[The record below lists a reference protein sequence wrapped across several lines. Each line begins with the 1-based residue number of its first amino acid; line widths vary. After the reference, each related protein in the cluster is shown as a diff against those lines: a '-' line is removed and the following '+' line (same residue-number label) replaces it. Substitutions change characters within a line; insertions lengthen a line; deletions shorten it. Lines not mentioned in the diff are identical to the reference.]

1 MKKIITIFFTI
12 AKSVTFILFL
22 FFLSIIIIS
31 YSLSNESRINPYC
44 VNKYQNDVIEI
55 NDTNIKDYSYKFDCN
70 TLYLQIT
77 LYANNDDDLSKTLKA
92 IKEQVYDYDCF
103 IHITLTYNDKTYYA
117 SISKENKEIYLLG
130 KEWKN
135 KYHSF

>member
-44 VNKYQNDVIEI
+44 VNTYQNDVIEI

-103 IHITLTYNDKTYYA
+103 IHVTLTYNDKTYYA

-130 KEWKN
+130 KE
-135 KYHSF
+135 

>member
-22 FFLSIIIIS
+22 FSLSIIIIS

-44 VNKYQNDVIEI
+44 VNTYQNDVIEI

-130 KEWKN
+130 KEWK

>member
-130 KEWKN
+130 KE
-135 KYHSF
+135 

>member
-22 FFLSIIIIS
+22 FSLSIIIIS

-44 VNKYQNDVIEI
+44 VNTYQNDVIEI

-130 KEWKN
+130 KE
-135 KYHSF
+135 

>member
-44 VNKYQNDVIEI
+44 VNTYQNDVIEI

-130 KEWKN
+130 KE
-135 KYHSF
+135 